1 MGTLFGKLHGLMGNR
16 IDSLADSSERVAP
29 GWSCCGLAGVIGVV
43 PLIFSYATGL
53 GGHQEA
59 SAILLAWLLL
69 PAVRRDRLGMGLAVL
84 ATAFAAHSSVAIA
97 LSWFD
102 PQRMAAIL
110 PGAEDYWQKQWVWI
124 TTGEDPEN
132 ATLLWLKRHLLLAA
146 AATVWSIGSLGVI
159 TFQRGFFEVDLM
171 NYYNG
176 RLLEYSQDPLWGLLL
191 GWHIWSVLRGVG
203 FLFVTFEVVSLGY
216 QFWTWRR
223 LSPWRT
229 RGLRLAVGLA
239 LLIADGAAKHLL
251 MQPVQQALA
260 ANLCADETG
269 PE

>member
-1 MGTLFGKLHGLMGNR
+1 MATWLGKLHALMGNR
-16 IDSLADSSERVAP
+16 IDRLADSSEWAAP
-29 GWSCCGLAGVIGVV
+29 GWTRYGLAGAIGVV
-43 PLIFSYATGL
+43 PLLFSYGAGL
-53 GGHQEA
+53 RGHQEV
-59 SAILLAWLLL
+59 SALLLAWLFL
-69 PAVRRDRLGMGLAVL
+69 PAVRRDRLGMGLAVM
-84 ATAFAAHSSVAIA
+84 ATAFAAHSSAAIA

-102 PQRMAAIL
+102 PLRMAPIL

-132 ATLLWLKRHLLLAA
+132 AALLWLKRHLLLAVGA
-146 AATVWSIGSLGVI
+146 AAWSIGSLGAI

-176 RLLEYSQDPLWGLLL
+176 RLLEHSQDPLWGLVL
-191 GWHIWSVLRGVG
+191 GWHVWSVLRGLG

-229 RGLRLAVGLA
+229 RGLRLAIGLA

-260 ANLCADETG
+260 ANLR
-269 PE
+269 